1 MMTGAISRTRSLNQ
15 ELVAS
20 TIFWSGLSR
29 RLQGS
34 FLEIVQLMRC
44 AIFEGKIGNETVA
57 DILLLFADDLAKF
70 QRQRC
75 RNRNRTRDRLVV
87 VDDLG
92 RARMGQNPSDDI
104 AGVVGSHAA
113 NDGVE
118 VARLPSERD
127 LSEIFQIKPHR
138 DRQRGQ
144 QQGDQK
150 ACERRGAHVSGR
162 FAFHGSSSNSAGT
175 FAMLSPGV
183 THVKLTWIAAAL
195 QLYAVSYVV
204 KKHCYEYAGEATVQR
219 NVVLYLT
226 TLLVLIPIDF
236 LFLGLVAKG
245 FFTAQ
250 SATCWGRSG
259 LRPPF
264 CSICFTWWGF

>member
-1 MMTGAISRTRSLNQ
+1 MMTGAISRTRSLNN
-15 ELVAS
+15 EMAES
-20 TIFWSGLSR
+20 TIFWSELSR
-29 RLQGS
+29 MQGS

-44 AIFEGKIGNETVA
+44 AMFEGKVGNETVA
-57 DILLLFADDLAKF
+57 DILLLFTDDLAKF

-75 RNRNRTRDRLVV
+75 RNRNRTRDRLVI

-92 RARMGQNPSDDI
+92 CARMGQNPSDDI

-127 LSEIFQIKPHR
+127 LREIFQIKPNR

-162 FAFHGSSSNSAGT
+162 FAFHGSSSDSSGT

-204 KKHCYEYAGEATVQR
+204 KKHCYEYAGEATVR
-219 NVVLYLT
+219 CSVCFATRGSNCS
-226 TLLVLIPIDF
+226 F
-236 LFLGLVAKG
+236 WW
-245 FFTAQ
+245 FFGELAM
-250 SATCWGRSG
+250 ARGR
-259 LRPPF
+259 
-264 CSICFTWWGF
+264 C